1 MKKPRLQHN
10 HIFLLNND
18 TNDKN
23 AGDDN
28 NDNVKYIDA
37 VNKNDFMI
45 KESKNYAGSISI
57 SGQLP
62 TYPSPNPTLTLAC
75 YQLTVVELGEG

>member
-23 AGDDN
+23 AGDDD
-28 NDNVKYIDA
+28 NDNVKYLDA
-37 VNKNDFMI
+37 VNKNDDNDTTSD
-45 KESKNYAGSISI
+45 KSNGDNYDYHNDNKN
-57 SGQLP
+57 
-62 TYPSPNPTLTLAC
+62 
-75 YQLTVVELGEG
+75 

>member
-23 AGDDN
+23 AGD
-28 NDNVKYIDA
+28 NVKYLDA
-37 VNKNDFMI
+37 VNKNDLMI
-45 KESKNYAGSISI
+45 LGSCPDTDI
-57 SGQLP
+57 GPLHG
-62 TYPSPNPTLTLAC
+62 
-75 YQLTVVELGEG
+75 VVNRYYDVDFFIL

>member
-23 AGDDN
+23 AGDDD
-28 NDNVKYIDA
+28 NDNVKYLDA
-37 VNKNDFMI
+37 VNKNDLTI
-45 KESKNYAGSISI
+45 LGSCPDTDI
-57 SGQLP
+57 GPLHG
-62 TYPSPNPTLTLAC
+62 
-75 YQLTVVELGEG
+75 VVNRYYDVDFFIL

>member
-23 AGDDN
+23 AGDDD
-28 NDNVKYIDA
+28 NDNVKYLDA
-37 VNKNDFMI
+37 VNKNDLI
-45 KESKNYAGSISI
+45 LILI
-57 SGQLP
+57 H
-62 TYPSPNPTLTLAC
+62 T
-75 YQLTVVELGEG
+75 EL

>member
-1 MKKPRLQHN
+1 MKKPRLQLN

-23 AGDDN
+23 AEDDD

-37 VNKNDFMI
+37 DNKNDFMI
-45 KESKNYAGSISI
+45 KES
-57 SGQLP
+57 
-62 TYPSPNPTLTLAC
+62 
-75 YQLTVVELGEG
+75 

>member
-10 HIFLLNND
+10 HIFLINND

-23 AGDDN
+23 AENDD

-37 VNKNDFMI
+37 VNKNDLMI
-45 KESKNYAGSISI
+45 KES
-57 SGQLP
+57 
-62 TYPSPNPTLTLAC
+62 
-75 YQLTVVELGEG
+75 